1 MQESGTPHFLLNRS
15 FTDIKQT
22 QQTNSTNKLNKQ
34 TQQTNSNQTKK
45 KSKAGFGWPT
55 LM

>member
-22 QQTNSTNKLNKQ
+22 QQTNSTNKLK
-34 TQQTNSNQTKK
+34 SNQKEI
-45 KSKAGFGWPT
+45 KSWFRLAHPNVILK
-55 LM
+55 LV